1 LHEKFHIDSGNLID
15 NPGAVPMTNDERL
28 KEKLGE
34 NPTRLR
40 HCKRRILLENHWG
53 TGKVRRVMTLKPGNL
68 PVFVHHELY
77 V

>member
-1 LHEKFHIDSGNLID
+1 
-15 NPGAVPMTNDERL
+15 MTNDERL